1 MSGGS
6 MTWSS
11 TEMRMCCRSRG
22 VGSGSSAIPVD
33 YRRFA
38 LTVNAICAK
47 TAKYAG
53 RGRQG
58 TGEVVFAALK
68 VRHRTQ
74 SHILGQQY
82 IPCPGWGRARAYG
95 PPAHMLGAAARRDHA
110 RHSGGTRQER
120 RMTPAIVRLT
130 SEALRPGR
138 TAECAERR

>member
-58 TGEVVFAALK
+58 TDEVVFAALK

-82 IPCPGWGRARAYG
+82 IPCGLG
-95 PPAHMLGAAARRDHA
+95 PRSGIWSSGTYARRGCAPGSCKAFA
-110 RHSGGTRQER
+110 RHAAGTPDDTGDCE
-120 RMTPAIVRLT
+120 TNF
-130 SEALRPGR
+130 
-138 TAECAERR
+138 